1 MVALINKDYDIGRV
15 DSNVPI
21 NIVEEQI
28 YDSLTYNFYRNYG
41 NLRNFRNVFH

>member
-1 MVALINKDYDIGRV
+1 MDKDYDIGRV

-28 YDSLTYNFYRNYG
+28 YDSLTYNFYIG
-41 NLRNFRNVFH
+41 LRSEDISRV